1 MKTHMFTVTYEGYL
15 VVNAVDED
23 TALKIANSLL
33 SDSGIVN
40 DGDSGEWELTSVSNE
55 EGDY

>member
-1 MKTHMFTVTYEGYL
+1 MFTVTYEGYL

-55 EGDY
+55 EGEY